1 VRDIV
6 IGLKELVFPKFC
18 FLCSK
23 SGFELC
29 PECELPWVGVP
40 NKINFKNFRLFYM
53 RNYDIESSKVIL
65 TAKEASNKKAI
76 QLISLSIF
84 TLIKSLIYELTLA
97 NPINIVTIPS
107 SRRSIM
113 KRGRNHIDEVCTE
126 VVRLLR
132 SSSIQAFN
140 TPVLKHAR
148 EVKDQSNLNKIQR
161 FNNLEN
167 AYSLI
172 DQSLVG
178 STCILM
184 DDLITSGS
192 SISEAIRALS
202 EAKITILGVVT
213 ACAVERNSLIR

>member
-1 VRDIV
+1 MKEIL
-6 IGLKELVFPKFC
+6 ISLKELIFPKIC
-18 FLCSK
+18 ILCSK
-23 SGFELC
+23 GGFELC

-40 NKINFKNFRLFYM
+40 NKIYFKDFSLFYM
-53 RNYDIESSKVIL
+53 RNYDKESSKVIL
-65 TAKEASNKKAI
+65 LAKEGSNKKAI
-76 QLISLSIF
+76 QLIALSLF
-84 TLIKSLIYELTLA
+84 TLIQSLTYELTLSK
-97 NPINIVTIPS
+97 PINIVTIPS
-107 SRRSIM
+107 SGRSIM
-113 KRGRNHIDEVCTE
+113 RRGRNHIDEVCIE
-126 VVRLLR
+126 VVKLLR

-148 EVKDQSNLNKIQR
+148 KVKDQSNLNKIQR

-167 AYSLI
+167 SYRLS

-178 STCILM
+178 SSCILM
-184 DDLITSGS
+184 DDLVTTGS

>member
-1 VRDIV
+1 MRDIV
-6 IGLKELVFPKFC
+6 ISLKELVFPKIC

-29 PECELPWVGVP
+29 PDCELPWVGVP
-40 NKINFKNFRLFYM
+40 NKINFKNLRLFYM
-53 RNYDIESSKVIL
+53 RNYDKESSKVIL
-65 TAKEASNKKAI
+65 FAKEASNKKAI
-76 QLISLSIF
+76 QLISLSLF

-113 KRGRNHIDEVCTE
+113 MRGRNHIDEVCTE
-126 VVRLLR
+126 VVKLLR

-184 DDLITSGS
+184 DDLITTGS

>member
-1 VRDIV
+1 MRDIV
-6 IGLKELVFPKFC
+6 IVLKELVFPKIC

-107 SRRSIM
+107 FRRSIM

>member
-6 IGLKELVFPKFC
+6 ISLKELVFPKIC

-29 PECELPWVGVP
+29 PDCELPWVGVP
-40 NKINFKNFRLFYM
+40 NKTNFKEFRLFYM
-53 RNYDIESSKVIL
+53 RNYDKESSKVIL
-65 TAKEASNKKAI
+65 FAKEASNKKAI
-76 QLISLSIF
+76 QLISLSLF

-107 SRRSIM
+107 SRKSIM
-113 KRGRNHIDEVCTE
+113 KRGRNHINEVCTE
-126 VVRLLR
+126 VVKLLR

-184 DDLITSGS
+184 DDLITTGS

>member
-1 VRDIV
+1 
-6 IGLKELVFPKFC
+6 
-18 FLCSK
+18 
-23 SGFELC
+23 
-29 PECELPWVGVP
+29 
-40 NKINFKNFRLFYM
+40 M
-53 RNYDIESSKVIL
+53 
-65 TAKEASNKKAI
+65 
-76 QLISLSIF
+76 
-84 TLIKSLIYELTLA
+84 
-97 NPINIVTIPS
+97 
-107 SRRSIM
+107 M
-113 KRGRNHIDEVCTE
+113 RGRNHIDEVCTE
-126 VVRLLR
+126 VVKLLR
-132 SSSIQAFN
+132 SSSIQSFN

-184 DDLITSGS
+184 DDLITTGS

>member
-1 VRDIV
+1 MRDIV
-6 IGLKELVFPKFC
+6 IGLKELVFPKIC

-40 NKINFKNFRLFYM
+40 NKTNFKEFRLFYM
-53 RNYDIESSKVIL
+53 RNYDKESSKVIL
-65 TAKEASNKKAI
+65 FAKEASNKKAI

-113 KRGRNHIDEVCTE
+113 MRGRNHIDEVCTE
-126 VVRLLR
+126 VVKLLR

-184 DDLITSGS
+184 DDLITTGS

>member
-6 IGLKELVFPKFC
+6 IGLKELVFPKIC
-18 FLCSK
+18 F
-23 SGFELC
+23 F
-29 PECELPWVGVP
+29 
-40 NKINFKNFRLFYM
+40 FKDLRLFYM
-53 RNYDIESSKVIL
+53 RNYDKESSKVIL
-65 TAKEASNKKAI
+65 FAKEASNKKAI
-76 QLISLSIF
+76 QLISLSLF

-126 VVRLLR
+126 VVKLLR

-184 DDLITSGS
+184 DDLITTGS

>member
-6 IGLKELVFPKFC
+6 ISLKELVFPKIC

-29 PECELPWVGVP
+29 PDCELPWVGVP
-40 NKINFKNFRLFYM
+40 NKINFKNLRLFYM
-53 RNYDIESSKVIL
+53 RNYDKESSKVIL
-65 TAKEASNKKAI
+65 FAKEASNKKAI
-76 QLISLSIF
+76 QLISLSLF

-126 VVRLLR
+126 VVKLLR

-184 DDLITSGS
+184 DDLITTGS

>member
-1 VRDIV
+1 MRDII
-6 IGLKELVFPKFC
+6 IGLKELVFPKIC
-18 FLCSK
+18 LLCSK

-29 PECELPWVGVP
+29 PDCELPWVGVP
-40 NKINFKNFRLFYM
+40 NKINFKDLRLFYM
-53 RNYDIESSKVIL
+53 RNYDKESSKVIL
-65 TAKEASNKKAI
+65 FAKEASNKKAI
-76 QLISLSIF
+76 QLISLSLF

-113 KRGRNHIDEVCTE
+113 KRGRNHINEVCTE
-126 VVRLLR
+126 VVKLLR

-184 DDLITSGS
+184 DDLITTGS

>member
-1 VRDIV
+1 MRDIV
-6 IGLKELVFPKFC
+6 ISLKELVFPKIC

-29 PECELPWVGVP
+29 PDCELPWVGVP
-40 NKINFKNFRLFYM
+40 NKINFKDLRLFYM
-53 RNYDIESSKVIL
+53 RNYDKESSKVIL
-65 TAKEASNKKAI
+65 FAKEASNKKAI
-76 QLISLSIF
+76 QLISLSLF

-113 KRGRNHIDEVCTE
+113 KRGRNHINEVCTE
-126 VVRLLR
+126 VVKLLR

-184 DDLITSGS
+184 DDLITTGS

>member
-1 VRDIV
+1 M
-6 IGLKELVFPKFC
+6 GLKELVFPKIC

-29 PECELPWVGVP
+29 PDCELPWVGVP
-40 NKINFKNFRLFYM
+40 NKINFKNLRLFYM
-53 RNYDIESSKVIL
+53 RNYDKESSKVIL
-65 TAKEASNKKAI
+65 FAKEASNKKAI
-76 QLISLSIF
+76 QLISLSLF

-113 KRGRNHIDEVCTE
+113 MRGRNHIDEVCTE
-126 VVRLLR
+126 VVKLLR

-184 DDLITSGS
+184 DDLITTGS

>member
-1 VRDIV
+1 MRDIV
-6 IGLKELVFPKFC
+6 ISLKELVFPKIC

-29 PECELPWVGVP
+29 PDCELPWVGVP
-40 NKINFKNFRLFYM
+40 NKINFKNLRLFYM
-53 RNYDIESSKVIL
+53 RNYDKESSKVIL
-65 TAKEASNKKAI
+65 FAKEASNKKAI
-76 QLISLSIF
+76 QLISLSLF

-126 VVRLLR
+126 VVKLLR

-184 DDLITSGS
+184 DDLITTGS